1 MRSHRSNLALILVAL
16 FAMLLVPTSSALAL
30 DDGAL
35 LRLERVSRRAHS
47 EHARLIDKVLR
58 HRERLMAEAQ
68 AIRERT
74 MAEARAVARRVRV
87 QSRAAR
93 RRLIAQSRAAQR
105 RIARMPRTTRVR
117 ETRRSAPTRDS
128 VAFSFE
134 GSISGLDASSE
145 FSVALNIEGGGHPCD
160 HDVDL
165 FEEEEEARIVVPYIE
180 EAIEDALAEVPIEE
194 AVIEELE
201 LLEEPEVLELE
212 LLEEPEV
219 LELELLEEP
228 EVLELELVEEPEVV
242 IEAPPAVDTSAVNG
256 DFGRVEWEILARI
269 NAIRAE
275 RGLSE
280 LTYDPRLQAGAV
292 NHSAEMYRMN
302 YFSHTSPVSDHAEF
316 DMRIQRE
323 GIGDFQS
330 AGENL
335 VMGPDSAQLAERFV
349 DLWMDSP
356 GHRDNILGDDFRFSG
371 VGVYGQ
377 GDRVYATQLFSQRVD
392 RSFE

>member
-1 MRSHRSNLALILVAL
+1 MPWTTS
-16 FAMLLVPTSSALAL
+16 VP
-30 DDGAL
+30 
-35 LRLERVSRRAHS
+35 E
-47 EHARLIDKVLR
+47 
-58 HRERLMAEAQ
+58 
-68 AIRERT
+68 
-74 MAEARAVARRVRV
+74 
-87 QSRAAR
+87 AR
-93 RRLIAQSRAAQR
+93 RR
-105 RIARMPRTTRVR
+105 
-117 ETRRSAPTRDS
+117 APTGD
-128 VAFSFE
+128 AIEFSLE

-145 FSVALNIEGGGHPCD
+145 FSVELNIGAGGHACD

-165 FEEEEEARIVVPYIE
+165 FEDEEEERIDVPYIE
-180 EAIEDALAEVPIEE
+180 EAIEEALVEAPVEE
-194 AVIEELE
+194 
-201 LLEEPEVLELE
+201 
-212 LLEEPEV
+212 
-219 LELELLEEP
+219 
-228 EVLELELVEEPEVV
+228 ELVEELHVLDAPEASEPVVV
-242 IEAPPAVDTSAVNG
+242 IEAEDADDSSAVNG
-256 DFGRVEWEILARI
+256 DFERVEWAILERV

-275 RGLSE
+275 RGLSS

-335 VMGPDSAQLAERFV
+335 VMGPDSADLAERFV

-371 VGVYGQ
+371 VGVYGE

>member
-1 MRSHRSNLALILVAL
+1 MRSLQSKRSLILFAL
-16 FAMLLVPTSSALAL
+16 FTMLLAPLSSALAFDGGERRRL
-30 DDGAL
+30 D
-35 LRLERVSRRAHS
+35 RVSRQAHAD
-47 EHARLIDKVLR
+47 HARLIAKAAR
-58 HRERLMAEAQ
+58 HRERIIAQ
-68 AIRERT
+68 ARAIRDKT
-74 MAEARAVARRVRV
+74 MAESHAAVRRLRA
-87 QSRAAR
+87 QSLAAR

-105 RIARMPRTTRVR
+105 RIAHMSRATRVR
-117 ETRRSAPTRDS
+117 EARRRAPTGD
-128 VAFSFE
+128 AIEFSLE

-145 FSVALNIEGGGHPCD
+145 FTVALNIGGGGHACD

-165 FEEEEEARIVVPYIE
+165 FEDEEEERIDVPYIE
-180 EAIEDALAEVPIEE
+180 EAIEEALVEAPVEEALVEELRVLDAPEALELELPIEE

-201 LLEEPEVLELE
+201 IIDEPEVF
-212 LLEEPEV
+212 
-219 LELELLEEP
+219 
-228 EVLELELVEEPEVV
+228 EPEVV
-242 IEAPPAVDTSAVNG
+242 IEAPAAADTSAVNG
-256 DFGRVEWEILARI
+256 DFERVEWEILARI
-269 NAIRAE
+269 NAIRSE
-275 RGLSE
+275 RGLSS

-335 VMGPDSAQLAERFV
+335 VMGPDSADLAERFV

-371 VGVYGQ
+371 VGVYGE

-392 RSFE
+392 RSFK